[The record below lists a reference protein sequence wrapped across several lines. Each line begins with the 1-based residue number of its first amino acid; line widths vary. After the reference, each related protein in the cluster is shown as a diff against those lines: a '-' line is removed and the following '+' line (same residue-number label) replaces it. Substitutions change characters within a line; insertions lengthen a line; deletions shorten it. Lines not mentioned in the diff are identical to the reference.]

1 MPAGNPPHKR
11 ERKDRASDEQRTEM
25 VKRAIASNPHFELS
39 LEEMRQDG
47 YTYTYRTLENLQN
60 QNPDTEYFFILGA
73 DSLYDFEKWR
83 EPFRI
88 LNVCTILVATR
99 NHTSH
104 QRLDETIAA
113 LKKKYGG
120 RIEKLNSLNIDIS
133 SEQIRTWIQQR
144 RSLAYYVPDQVISY
158 IMENNIYKGSDKD
171 EI

>member
-1 MPAGNPPHKR
+1 M
-11 ERKDRASDEQRTEM
+11 
-25 VKRAIASNPHFELS
+25 
-39 LEEMRQDG
+39 
-47 YTYTYRTLENLQN
+47 QN

-73 DSLYDFEKWR
+73 DSLYDFEKS
-83 EPFRI
+83 EENLSAFEC
-88 LNVCTILVATR
+88 LYNSVATR

-144 RSLAYYVPDQVISY
+144 RSLAYYVPD
-158 IMENNIYKGSDKD
+158 
-171 EI
+171 